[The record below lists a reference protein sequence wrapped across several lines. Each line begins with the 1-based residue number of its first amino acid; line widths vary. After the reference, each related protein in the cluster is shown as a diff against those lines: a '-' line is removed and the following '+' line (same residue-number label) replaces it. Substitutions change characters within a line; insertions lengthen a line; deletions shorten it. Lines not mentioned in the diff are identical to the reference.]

1 MTTIEKGSTADIA
14 LNCLAKIRKWF
25 EVNERLTFDDEDL
38 AENEQDRGIL
48 WFDVLYS
55 ELCKGVKLSK
65 QQSNR
70 AIYICEWFVN
80 KSGRKNWAVLTGL
93 SINLLSLLKEGTINL
108 LTMPTV
114 TEELTR
120 VLNNQGTIR
129 GNLNVAPL
137 HIITSLSRLSNNK
150 ENATAIANSTL
161 YICLQNLAKDT
172 TGKDEIS
179 EAAEVLLSILP
190 QPQYATVLE
199 TKLSKRNSF
208 PNLD

>member
-25 EVNERLTFDDEDL
+25 EVNERLTFDDE
-38 AENEQDRGIL
+38 
-48 WFDVLYS
+48 
-55 ELCKGVKLSK
+55 
-65 QQSNR
+65 
-70 AIYICEWFVN
+70 
-80 KSGRKNWAVLTGL
+80 AVLTGL